1 MKFNIQ
7 DIRVDVKVPLDFS
20 LSVQRDQGFS
30 TLETVFPVEQFA

>member
-20 LSVQRDQGFS
+20 LSVQCNQGFS
-30 TLETVFPVEQFA
+30 RLETVFPVEYLA